1 MNAQNKRIRARL
13 TQQVKKGDHK
23 KKKKKK
29 KKREREREKFM
40 SLLSTITYLCS
51 KCARHRGAKAI
62 VAIQYR
68 LQHVAGTGE
77 RKIKRVI

>member
-29 KKREREREKFM
+29 KKKREREREIHVTVIDDNL
-40 SLLSTITYLCS
+40 SL
-51 KCARHRGAKAI
+51 
-62 VAIQYR
+62 Q
-68 LQHVAGTGE
+68 
-77 RKIKRVI
+77 

>member
-29 KKREREREKFM
+29 KKKRERGREKNKPHD
-40 SLLSTITYLCS
+40 SIKY
-51 KCARHRGAKAI
+51 
-62 VAIQYR
+62 
-68 LQHVAGTGE
+68 QH
-77 RKIKRVI
+77 